1 MAWRFVS
8 AIEVVG
14 WSAALLI
21 AAGLPHILSLFQVV
35 QLTVFIIYAMLALSL
50 DLLWGVAGI
59 LSFGQAAL
67 FGIGGYVYGIVG
79 INFDMTLLG
88 LLAGMIVPALVAS
101 VIGYFAFY
109 GRVGSMYFAVV
120 TLTVTLILL
129 QVMGSTADPRYA
141 IGAARLGGYNGM
153 TNIPS
158 ISLFGPGS
166 PPLGPVPAFYLVAG
180 LLLLTLMFCM
190 LLTRASFGRILTGI
204 RENEQRLELLGY
216 DVRWRKLLI
225 FVISAAIAG
234 LSGGLFVSWGN
245 FINPEVF
252 SLPQAAVVVIW
263 VLVGG
268 RGTLWGAIL
277 GTFVVQY
284 LTSKLGQTGA
294 TYTPVLLG
302 TVLVAIV
309 LIFRRGLAPA
319 LAQGAAYI
327 TRIGTGTA
335 ARLRG
340 S

>member
-1 MAWRFVS
+1 VARRTLTP
-8 AIEVVG
+8 IEFLGWAAAAAVV
-14 WSAALLI
+14 
-21 AAGLPHILSLFQVV
+21 AGLPQVLSIFQVV
-35 QLTVFIIYAMLALSL
+35 QVTVFMIYAILALSL
-50 DLLWGVAGI
+50 DLLWGIAGI

-79 INFDMTLLG
+79 INFETTLLA
-88 LLAGMIVPALVAS
+88 LITGMLGPALVAA
-101 VIGYFAFY
+101 VIGYVAFY

-141 IGAARLGGYNGM
+141 VGAARLGGYNGM

-158 ISLFGPGS
+158 ISLSGPGGA
-166 PPLGPVPAFYLVAG
+166 PLGPVESFYLAGG
-180 LLLLTLMFCM
+180 LLLLTLLFCV
-190 LLTRASFGRILTGI
+190 LLTRASFGRILQGI
-204 RENEQRLELLGY
+204 RENEPRMELLGY
-216 DVRWRKLLI
+216 DVRWRKLLA

-234 LSGGLFVSWGN
+234 LAGGLFASWGN

-277 GTFVVQY
+277 GTVVVQY
-284 LTSKLGQTGA
+284 LTSLLGQAGA
-294 TYTPVLLG
+294 TYTTVALGTILVVIVLL
-302 TVLVAIV
+302 
-309 LIFRRGLAPA
+309 FRRGLAPA
-319 LAQGAAYI
+319 LLQSVGRIARIAAGAA
-327 TRIGTGTA
+327 
-335 ARLRG
+335 AR

>member
-1 MAWRFVS
+1 MARRSLGRV
-8 AIEVVG
+8 ELLG
-14 WSAALLI
+14 WVAALAM
-21 AAGLPHILSLFQVV
+21 AAALPQLLSLFHVV
-35 QLTVFIIYAMLALSL
+35 LVTVFMIYAILALSL
-50 DLLWGVAGI
+50 DLLWGIAGI

-79 INFDMTLLG
+79 INFDTTLLG
-88 LLAGMIVPALVAS
+88 LLAGMLGPALVAA
-101 VIGYFAFY
+101 VIGYVAFY

-158 ISLFGPGS
+158 ISFSGPGG
-166 PPLGPVPAFYLVAG
+166 PPLGPVATFYLVAG
-180 LLLLTLMFCM
+180 LLLLALLSCIA
-190 LLTRASFGRILTGI
+190 LTRASFGRILQGI
-204 RENEQRLELLGY
+204 RENEQRVELLGY
-216 DVRWRKLLI
+216 DVRWRKLLA
-225 FVISAAIAG
+225 FVMSAAIAG
-234 LSGGLFVSWGN
+234 LAGGLFASWGN

-277 GTFVVQY
+277 GTVVVQY
-284 LTSKLGQTGA
+284 LTSLLGQAGA
-294 TYTPVLLG
+294 TYTTVLLG
-302 TVLVAIV
+302 TILVVIV
-309 LIFRRGLAPA
+309 LLFRRGLAPA
-319 LAQGAAYI
+319 LLQGIALFA
-327 TRIGTGTA
+327 RIGPGTA
-335 ARLRG
+335 AR